1 MSFSH
6 CEQAESG
13 DGVPGKK
20 TVFLVPAVAGTRGP
34 LFLSISLAYFE
45 DF

>member
-20 TVFLVPAVAGTRGP
+20 TVFLVSAVAGTWGP
-34 LFLSISLAYFE
+34 RFLYLSGLF
-45 DF
+45 